1 MMNQDGSADQFL
13 KTEPQE
19 MEIMEYDLSGFVCPL
34 PSMKASKIIDKLRIG
49 ETVRILL
56 GDAESLESVAR
67 ASKIRGLKT
76 VFNKEGENRFILT
89 ISK

>member
-1 MMNQDGSADQFL
+1 MKKES
-13 KTEPQE
+13 QE
-19 MEIMEYDLSGFVCPL
+19 IEIMEYDLSGFVCPF
-34 PSMKASKIIDKLRIG
+34 PSMKAAKIIDKLRIG

-56 GDAESLESVAR
+56 GDVESLESVAR

-76 VFNKEGENRFILT
+76 VFNKEGENMFVLT